1 MENKVQCEVG
11 FNLMGKENFI
21 DERNFVSNL
30 MEVEVG
36 SVDDILDIQ
45 FLDCNFLGFKVEI
58 DFEKGE

>member
-1 MENKVQCEVG
+1 MENKVSCEVG

-36 SVDDILDIQ
+36 SVDDILDI
-45 FLDCNFLGFKVEI
+45 
-58 DFEKGE
+58 